1 MLKIREFHSLLGFV
15 FEGAFKLGFLKD
27 RIPDYKDFTE
37 GVFAKLKGEAERA
50 EDEELVRIIEDI
62 ESTFD
67 KYDVFNPP
75 ENMKELSRLYVSY
88 TEDGEGQG
96 IRREWKEIY
105 TKLVFAIGYAGG
117 YFYGESLKDV
127 ELKLKRYEM
136 GEESEEIIWQN
147 ADLVF
152 VEGKRLH
159 IIDFKLGG
167 TRRAS
172 REILTGSRNR
182 IPIQTYGIPVN
193 LSLGELEFYNFLEKF
208 MQVKEKLRESEDV
221 FIENKGLLQVLS
233 YVVDFLCSEEDP
245 IDEVSLELLYP
256 VQEPLNLRFFVK
268 NRKGLVKFAKEL
280 KELYRDIK
288 NKEKLYREV
297 DVDPRKEGVRKR
309 RVREEVSKRI
319 EDLEEEIRRRE
330 KERLVL
336 ETGDINSAR
345 EDVKKR
351 LENFVKRSENCK
363 AIALLHSAGSGKTSR
378 TRELILGMEGKHV
391 VLYMATRLILLN
403 RELSNIKKIKEE
415 FFKSIEL
422 VYERGKYESN
432 WVIDKGTHL
441 ERSGGKREG
450 KLQATVKKIHALV
463 QNKSPDMVWAFATI
477 QSLVETVHGKKT
489 SKTSEHL
496 KKLLRSRFK
505 DYHIHI
511 ILDEFLGYKNGF
523 FAIMEILSFLEKV
536 RSKGM
541 KASLYIF
548 DANGYSPNL
557 LIKLLEEYKEFEV
570 VPDSLVLSQ
579 YEEEKNTDYKDIP
592 FEVYA
597 KHGFPAN
604 GLVVSKKFIRIEK
617 KEEISKHLARY
628 IKETLNNKE
637 STGFAFIQDK
647 EIINRLVIELEALG
661 LSSIRVHASS
671 KKSQEQ
677 INKGWED
684 VILGTSS
691 VSRGLDFSRPHK
703 PVDYIY
709 IVVQS
714 WGIENNLVETIQALS
729 RARGDEETESRPKY
743 LHLIYIIDQNIDNA
757 VDNIASYMDHPD
769 KDLVRL
775 IYIKEQLEGFLDLD
789 VIITKIVKQFLS
801 KPEDKVLV
809 PVPTQHKSRYI
820 DNVISKYENAVAF
833 VEDIYDIEKQDE
845 IYEFKRLLENMAYI
859 YTSIKRNFQKFNY
872 HHPYILFED
881 HEIFFRIENEKRW
894 KLKKLFEK
902 IKPVLME
909 HNEERT
915 QELEEFLGEVL
926 PTERSVAPLLIP
938 VYSIVF
944 VNNWLRENEKLE
956 FRISSRTGRGHAE
969 VLGGDLEPKTLC
981 YRGSHIEYA
990 CIPLGENYPYKEVL
1004 SGRFAKFPVKFIKS
1018 LLEG

>member
-1 MLKIREFHSLLGFV
+1 MGGFDSVLGFV

-62 ESTFD
+62 ERAFD

-75 ENMKELSRLYVSY
+75 ENMRELSRLYVSY

-117 YFYGESLKDV
+117 YFYNKSLKDV
-127 ELKLKRYEM
+127 ELKRYEM
-136 GEESEEIIWQN
+136 GEESDEIIWQN

-152 VEGKRLH
+152 VEGKTLH
-159 IIDFKLGG
+159 IVDFKLGG
-167 TRRAS
+167 TRKVLRD
-172 REILTGSRNR
+172 ILTGSRNR

-221 FIENKGLLQVLS
+221 FVENKGLLQVLS
-233 YVVDFLCSEEDP
+233 YAVDFLCSEEDP

-256 VQEPLNLRFFVK
+256 VQEPLSLRFFVK
-268 NRKGLVKFAKEL
+268 NREGLVKFAEEL
-280 KELYRDIK
+280 KELYKDIK
-288 NKEKLYREV
+288 GKEKLYREV
-297 DVDPRKEGVRKR
+297 DVEPEKEGARKK

-319 EDLEEEIRRRE
+319 GELEEEIKRRE
-330 KERLVL
+330 KEKLVL
-336 ETGDINSAR
+336 KTGDINAVR
-345 EDVKKR
+345 DDVKRR
-351 LENFVKRSENCK
+351 LEDFMKRPEPCK

-403 RELSNIKKIKEE
+403 REIDKLREVKKESS
-415 FFKSIEL
+415 KSIEL
-422 VYERGKYESN
+422 VYERGKYKGN
-432 WVIDKGTHL
+432 VAIDRGTHFK
-441 ERSGGKREG
+441 SVGGKREG
-450 KLQATVKKIHALV
+450 KLQATVKKIYELV
-463 QNKSPDMVWAFATI
+463 QDKRPDLVWAFATI
-477 QSLVETVHGKKT
+477 QSLVETARGG
-489 SKTSEHL
+489 KTSEHL
-496 KKLLRSRFK
+496 DTLLGPYFK

-523 FAIMEILSFLEKV
+523 FAIMEMLRFLEKV
-536 RSKGM
+536 RSKGR

-557 LIKLLEEYKEFEV
+557 LLKLMEEYKEFEV

-579 YEEEKNTDYKDIP
+579 YEDEVKTYYKDIP

-604 GLVVSKKFIRIEK
+604 GLVVSKKFIRVEK
-617 KEEISKHLARY
+617 KEEIPKHLASY

-647 EIINRLVIELEALG
+647 EIINDLVRELEVFG

-677 INKGWED
+677 INNGWED

-729 RARGDEETESRPKY
+729 RSRGDEITENRPKH

-775 IYIKEQLEGFLDLD
+775 IYTKEQPEGFLDLD
-789 VIITKIVKQFLS
+789 VAITKIVEQFLS

-820 DNVISKYENAVAF
+820 DNVISRYENAVAF
-833 VEDIYDIEKQDE
+833 VDDIYDIEKQED
-845 IYEFKRLLENMAYI
+845 IRDFKELLKNIAYT
-859 YTSIKRNFQKFNY
+859 YTSIKRTFQKFSY
-872 HHPYILFED
+872 YHPYILLED
-881 HEIFFRIENEKRW
+881 YEIFFRIDNEKRW
-894 KLKKLFEK
+894 KLKKLFESV
-902 IKPVLME
+902 KPILKE
-909 HNEERT
+909 HNNERT
-915 QELEEFLGEVL
+915 QELEEFLEEVL
-926 PTERSVAPLLIP
+926 PTEENKAPLIIP
-938 VYSIVF
+938 VYSMVF

-956 FRISSRTGRGHAE
+956 LKISKRAGRGNAE
-969 VLGGDLEPKTLC
+969 VLGGDLEPRTLC
-981 YRGSHIEYA
+981 YLGSHIEYA